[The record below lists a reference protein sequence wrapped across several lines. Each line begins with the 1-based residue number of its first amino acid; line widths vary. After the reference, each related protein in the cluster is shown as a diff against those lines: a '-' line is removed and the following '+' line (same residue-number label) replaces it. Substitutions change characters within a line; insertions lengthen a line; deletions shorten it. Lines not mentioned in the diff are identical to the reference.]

1 MFVIQVELDV
11 TNPVEVVKNKKGRFA
26 AFAANFF
33 MSREK
38 LKTRIEDV
46 MSREMIRALETNIEA
61 KLRENGVEARYK
73 VKLISHD

>member
-11 TNPVEVVKNKKGRFA
+11 TNPVEVVKKKKGKFA

-38 LKTRIEDV
+38 LKSRIEDV
-46 MSREMIRALETNIEA
+46 MSREMIQALETNIET
-61 KLRENGVEARYK
+61 KLRENGVEAKYK
-73 VKLISHD
+73 VKLIRHE